1 MSIIRSVKLHLILHA
16 FHYTI
21 CRNAIQERQTEERTS
36 VHRRITNKFMVK
48 STSGQPSMEVCYF
61 VPFITFSGRSR
72 FSQMGA
78 RNLGLGRVIGNN
90 IFLGQILNKKF
101 INMKNNRAGWSG
113 AHTICPLNP
122 PMISIRNT

>member
-1 MSIIRSVKLHLILHA
+1 
-16 FHYTI
+16 
-21 CRNAIQERQTEERTS
+21 
-36 VHRRITNKFMVK
+36 
-48 STSGQPSMEVCYF
+48 MEVCYF
-61 VPFITFSGRSR
+61 VPFITFGGRSR